1 MRIRRGIEVQTP
13 VRNASRLAGLR
24 MLVVDDSDINREVAQ
39 RIFAGE
45 GALVVLANDGQEAV
59 DWLQEH
65 ADAVDIVLMDVQM
78 PVLNGYEATRQI
90 RRVPAL
96 SELPIVALTAGAFRE
111 QQEQAHESGMTSFI
125 SKPFDVDA
133 AIALIVKLTGHTA
146 RPVAPETIVTAPL
159 AANDLGD
166 LPGIDLDKGLAIW
179 RDEAAYKKFLRLFMS
194 KYADVAD
201 QLKPLDQSE
210 AQALVHKLKGAAA
223 NLALLDV
230 AARAGDLEAAMHAG
244 EALDKGIAKLQ
255 AAMNTVLNT
264 LRRFAPEEAASAVAD
279 IRPEDV
285 GAVDA
290 LLNKLLNAWS
300 SESTKLVRQ
309 TISELSALVP
319 VARLTNIQAAADNY
333 EFRAGETATRQ
344 LREQLTTSKAVSR

>member
-1 MRIRRGIEVQTP
+1 
-13 VRNASRLAGLR
+13 
-24 MLVVDDSDINREVAQ
+24 
-39 RIFAGE
+39 
-45 GALVVLANDGQEAV
+45 
-59 DWLQEH
+59 
-65 ADAVDIVLMDVQM
+65 
-78 PVLNGYEATRQI
+78 
-90 RRVPAL
+90 
-96 SELPIVALTAGAFRE
+96 
-111 QQEQAHESGMTSFI
+111 
-125 SKPFDVDA
+125 
-133 AIALIVKLTGHTA
+133 
-146 RPVAPETIVTAPL
+146 
-159 AANDLGD
+159 
-166 LPGIDLDKGLAIW
+166 
-179 RDEAAYKKFLRLFMS
+179 MS

-255 AAMNTVLNT
+255 AAMDTVLNT